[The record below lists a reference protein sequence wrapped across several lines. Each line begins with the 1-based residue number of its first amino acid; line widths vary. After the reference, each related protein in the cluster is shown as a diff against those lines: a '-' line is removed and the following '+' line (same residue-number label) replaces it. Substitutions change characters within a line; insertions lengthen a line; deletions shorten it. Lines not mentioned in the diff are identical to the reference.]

1 MRSAIAVFHHTSNS
15 ENPKPV
21 AAARTQT
28 TTTGATAPN
37 AISSTGQPASTTNAA
52 RIGCRGRQRR
62 PASAPVSAPTPNSVV
77 TTPNSAAEP

>member
-21 AAARTQT
+21 AAASDADDHDRRD
-28 TTTGATAPN
+28 APK

-62 PASAPVSAPTPNSVV
+62 PASAPASAPTPNSVV